1 MALFSN
7 KIETAKFVDHQEKTI
22 EVLYKQT
29 PESVTLS
36 TYILELNYNSQDFL
50 DLLEEVS
57 IEQLQDNTREF
68 YGNIHKNKSQS
79 VHAAAEVMFTD
90 WIANAQ
96 IDLDK
101 QDEERYKLFEKYKE
115 EQLSVLQSEVDAQVE
130 RRVSEGF
137 KGVQAELDVQIE
149 ERYKEAD
156 EYKKQ
161 QLEILQNE
169 LDVQIEERY
178 KEADTYR
185 EEQLSILQKEID
197 EQTQGRFK
205 ETDEYKEQQLEIL
218 QKEIDVQIENRFKEA
233 DEYKEQQLEILQKEI
248 DEQTQG
254 RFKEVEAYKEE
265 QLSILQNELDA
276 QIKNRYKEADAYKE
290 EQLEILQKEINEQAE
305 SKHQEIEGMKNE
317 FLKKFSITSP
327 SPVVYSPEKVAKY
340 IIDNFEDEDTI
351 FKTKLEIFNLPEV
364 KNSKNREMKMKVR
377 KAKTV
382 PEIFAAYYDIQHSN
396 S

>member
-50 DLLEEVS
+50 DLLEELS

-137 KGVQAELDVQIE
+137 EGVQAEKEEQLKILQAELDVQIE

-156 EYKKQ
+156 EYKEQ

-169 LDVQIEERY
+169 LDAQIKERY
-178 KEADTYR
+178 KEAD
-185 EEQLSILQKEID
+185 
-197 EQTQGRFK
+197 
-205 ETDEYKEQQLEIL
+205 
-218 QKEIDVQIENRFKEA
+218 
-233 DEYKEQQLEILQKEI
+233 
-248 DEQTQG
+248 
-254 RFKEVEAYKEE
+254 AYKEE
-265 QLSILQNELDA
+265 QLSILQNELDE
-276 QIKNRYKEADAYKE
+276 QIKNR
-290 EQLEILQKEINEQAE
+290 
-305 SKHQEIEGMKNE
+305 
-317 FLKKFSITSP
+317 
-327 SPVVYSPEKVAKY
+327 
-340 IIDNFEDEDTI
+340 
-351 FKTKLEIFNLPEV
+351 
-364 KNSKNREMKMKVR
+364 
-377 KAKTV
+377 
-382 PEIFAAYYDIQHSN
+382 
-396 S
+396 